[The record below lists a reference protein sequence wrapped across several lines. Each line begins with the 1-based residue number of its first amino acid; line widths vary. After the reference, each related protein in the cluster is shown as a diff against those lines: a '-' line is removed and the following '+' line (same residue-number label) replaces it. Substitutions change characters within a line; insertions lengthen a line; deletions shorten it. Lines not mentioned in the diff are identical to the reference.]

1 MRECARIKRMLS
13 RYLDEETNGADK
25 AAIEKHLAGC
35 LSCREELSGLVDIK
49 GLVSG
54 MERKILPQNYLVSR
68 VYEKITDK
76 RRLIERFSLAGM
88 GIFARKLIPVPVAA
102 IIISIMLLILTSA
115 QPITKN
121 SLEDYIFSGNAVTS
135 EAALELILGTQN

>member
-76 RRLIERFSLAGM
+76 RRLIERFSLA
-88 GIFARKLIPVPVAA
+88 
-102 IIISIMLLILTSA
+102 
-115 QPITKN
+115 Q
-121 SLEDYIFSGNAVTS
+121 
-135 EAALELILGTQN
+135 